1 MDSIETQKGQS
12 VKIGSIVKALDFPG
26 TSDHYMVG
34 KVVSISEMDSTIRCE
49 VIKVVVSRQV
59 RKVKTPDFL
68 NFFVT
73 PLQGFHFLDA
83 SFPGRLSIL
92 D

>member
-1 MDSIETQKGQS
+1 M
-12 VKIGSIVKALDFPG
+12 KIGSIVKALDFPG

-34 KVVSISEMDSTIRCE
+34 KVVSISEMDSTILCE
-49 VIKVVVSRQV
+49 VIKVVVSGQV
-59 RKVKTPDFL
+59 RKAKTPD
-68 NFFVT
+68 FFVT

>member
-12 VKIGSIVKALDFPG
+12 MKIGSIVKALDFPG
-26 TSDHYMVG
+26 TTGHYMVG
-34 KVVSISEMDSTIRCE
+34 KVVSISDMESTIRCE
-49 VIKVVVSRQV
+49 VIKVVVSGQV
-59 RKVKTPDFL
+59 KKTKNPD
-68 NFFVT
+68 FFVT

-83 SFPGRLSIL
+83 SFPGRLTIL